1 MDITGP
7 EFLAIKAK
15 KQIQELIDYMN
26 LVTKYNQIVFYE
38 HINCFHYSWIH
49 DREQYHSELV
59 NVAIYKNPTA
69 P

>member
-1 MDITGP
+1 
-7 EFLAIKAK
+7 
-15 KQIQELIDYMN
+15 MN

-59 NVAIYKNPTA
+59 NVAIYKTPTA